1 MKKVLSL
8 ILSAIML
15 LSILPV
21 MAFAEET
28 YIPVS
33 EANSFWSDRTYSIS
47 SEEEFMLFVKKCY
60 NTLVF
65 SDFVLTTDLTFYDGV
80 FSLDENQTPL
90 YNGGFIL
97 PEPIEVLHQFK
108 GCLDGQGHTISGL
121 YVNDEI
127 CAGLFGEASG
137 RISNVNITNSLFVS
151 EEKAGSIAGKSF
163 GVSIENCSSDAIVI
177 GKSTVGGI
185 VSDAQHGSISD
196 CFFSGT
202 VVLEKGGNAQT
213 KNVGGIIGSVHVNM
227 INCVNAG
234 DVYNK
239 ANGYYCGGVA
249 GQLSTTHN
257 SENEYLS
264 EVVGCANTGRVFSKS
279 PAGNFAGCIIGGHI
293 VDCYAAGEVYSEK
306 PSNFMAEFRT
316 NKKPVGNY
324 WDSEKGFYD
333 NFINCYYVAR
343 YGDTVDFNGEFNTHY
358 EWYLKSRKPDPE
370 DGTLVIDDIGI
381 SPIEEETLRNNISGE
396 STVFESLV
404 CDTGN
409 ENKGYPLPESLQRR
423 TVAPSITDI
432 EYTKS
437 YETRNTFNVTVEGR
451 PAMIQF
457 IEPTGGTRTYDRN
470 HKNVTIKSYDAEGNE
485 VNSLDRTAVYEVWSI
500 YSNMMIN
507 AEIRTRAK
515 YFAKAK
521 YTWDS
526 ETFDFSM
533 ILANPIVSMKLDSYS
548 GAKGAV
554 PATIVVDSQTEKV
567 MIKMPDGSSAT
578 LSTFTTDE
586 NGNRVFNSYAWMN
599 ADGLNEI
606 KVYIRRDNAWK
617 LAGIFEYTAS

>member
-1 MKKVLSL
+1 MS
-8 ILSAIML
+8 
-15 LSILPV
+15 
-21 MAFAEET
+21 
-28 YIPVS
+28 
-33 EANSFWSDRTYSIS
+33 
-47 SEEEFMLFVKKCY
+47 VKKCY

-65 SDFVLTTDLTFYDGV
+65 SDFVLTTDLTFYDGI

-97 PEPIEVLHQFK
+97 PEPIEVLNQFK

-121 YVNDEI
+121 YVNDER
-127 CAGLFGEASG
+127 CAGLFGAASG
-137 RISNVNITNSLFVS
+137 RISNVNIKNSLFIS
-151 EEKAGSIAGKSF
+151 EDDAGSIC
-163 GVSIENCSSDAIVI
+163 VSNSARIENCSSDAIVI
-177 GKSTVGGI
+177 GKNSVGGI
-185 VSDAQHGSISD
+185 VVDAQHGSISD

-213 KNVGGIIGSVHVNM
+213 KHIGGIIGSVHVNM

-239 ANGYYCGGVA
+239 ANGYCGGVA
-249 GQLSTTHN
+249 GRLSATFN
-257 SENEYLS
+257 SEKEYIS

-293 VDCYAAGEVYSEK
+293 VDCYAAGEVYSEE

-316 NKKPVGNY
+316 NKKPFGNY

-381 SPIEEETLRNNISGE
+381 SPIEEETLRNNTDGE
-396 STVFESLV
+396 SKVFEGFV

-423 TVAPSITDI
+423 TVAPSITNV

-437 YETRNTFNVTVEGR
+437 YETRNTFNVTVNGR

-457 IEPTGGTRTYDRN
+457 IEPTGGTRTYNRN
-470 HKNVTIKSYDAEGNE
+470 NANVTIKSYDANGNE

-507 AEIRTRAK
+507 TEIRTRAK
-515 YFAKAK
+515 YLSDAI

-526 ETFDFSM
+526 ETYDFPM

-548 GAKGAV
+548 GGKGAV
-554 PATIVVDSQTEKV
+554 PTTIVVDSKTEKV

-578 LSTFTTDE
+578 LSSFTTDE
-586 NGNRVFNSYAWMN
+586 NGNRLFNSFAWMN
-599 ADGLNEI
+599 EDGLNEI
-606 KVYIRRDNAWK
+606 KIYIRRDNAWK
-617 LAGIFEYTAS
+617 LAGIFEYVAE